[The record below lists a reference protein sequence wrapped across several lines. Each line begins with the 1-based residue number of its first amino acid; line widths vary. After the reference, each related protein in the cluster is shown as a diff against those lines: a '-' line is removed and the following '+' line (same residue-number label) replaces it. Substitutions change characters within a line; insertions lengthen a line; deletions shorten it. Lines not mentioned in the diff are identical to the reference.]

1 MSAVS
6 ELSFDPLLALA
17 PGRGKAPL
25 FCVHPAAGVGWEFA
39 SLIKHLAP
47 DRPLYALQAP
57 GLETPGALP
66 KSIRQIAQDYLR
78 TVRSVRPEGRVHL
91 LGWSFGGAVAHEM
104 ATILQDSG
112 EQPGLLAVLDC
123 YPHDPARPTAAPAR
137 HEYLTSFLANL
148 GTEPDEIAAAGP
160 RLDVGEARQVLL
172 RRRHVLAGLDD
183 ARLESLLR
191 VFVHNTDLLATYRP
205 TERYHGELLLF
216 AAADEPTAALHDPS
230 EWAPFADTVTGQDL
244 PVEHRKMLRAT
255 SAAHYGPALSAALDA
270 FAPPQPTAQDESAQ
284 PPPQAFPLPLE
295 PESFGSRP
303 RQHERRRRECPIGL
317 VTLPSGDPAHL
328 VVRYDDVARVL
339 RDRRFSRNLRYPGA
353 PRMVR
358 DIDPSDNPNALV
370 NHDPPEHTR
379 FRQVIQ
385 AVFSP
390 SQEPFWTPVV
400 RRIVG
405 ELLDR
410 IEAAGPPADLVRDFA
425 AKLPIRVMCAL
436 MDVPAE
442 DHQRFANWTGVFFA
456 VDRSLDEARLAAG
469 REFLDYLAEMI
480 ARRRAEPRDGVV
492 DLLIAARDA
501 EDRLSEPELVQMIA
515 ALFIGGQEN
524 MASFLARAVFT
535 LLRHREQ
542 FDALREDPSLAVGA
556 VEEILRFDIPSE
568 GAFLRVAT
576 DDLALGGG
584 VIPKGRAVQVSIAS
598 ANRDESR
605 FDDPHRF
612 DIRREPNAH
621 LSFGLGAHF
630 CPGAPLAR
638 VELRTAI
645 SMIAERFPKLEP
657 AIAPSE
663 ARYAEGSLIHPLL
676 ALPVTW

>member
-1 MSAVS
+1 MNAVTQ
-6 ELSFDPLLALA
+6 LSFDPLLELA
-17 PGRGKAPL
+17 PGRGGFDPL
-25 FCVHPAAGVGWEFA
+25 FCVHPAAGVGWEYA
-39 SLIKHLAP
+39 SLVKQLGP
-47 DRPLYALQAP
+47 QRPLYALQAP
-57 GLETPGALP
+57 GLEKPGPLP
-66 KSIRQIAQDYLR
+66 ESIARIAEDYLLA
-78 TVRSVRPEGRVHL
+78 VRAVQPAGPVHL

-104 ATILQDSG
+104 ATLLQAAG
-112 EQPGLLAVLDC
+112 EQPGLLALLDS
-123 YPHDPARPTAAPAR
+123 YPHDPARPSVAPSR
-137 HEYLTSFLANL
+137 PEYLLSFLRNL
-148 GTEPDEIAAAGP
+148 GTDAEELAAAGP
-160 RLDVGEARQVLL
+160 RLDVDSARQVLL

-183 ARLESLLR
+183 DHLESLLR

-205 TERYHGELLLF
+205 TARYRGELLLF
-216 AAADEPTAALHDPS
+216 AAADEPTAALHDAS
-230 EWAPFADTVTGQDL
+230 EWAPFADTVTNREL

-255 SAAHYGPALSAALDA
+255 SAELYGPALAAALEA
-270 FAPPQPTAQDESAQ
+270 FTP
-284 PPPQAFPLPLE
+284 AFPLPLE
-295 PESFGSRP
+295 PESFGNSA

-328 VVRYDDVARVL
+328 VVRYDDVAQVL

-358 DIDPSDNPNALV
+358 EIDPSDNPHALV

-385 AVFSP
+385 TVFSP
-390 SQEPFWTPVV
+390 SQEPSWTPVV

-425 AKLPIRVMCAL
+425 VKLPIRVVCEL
-436 MDVPAE
+436 MDVPAA
-442 DHQRFANWTGVFFA
+442 DHQRFANWTGVFFSVDPA
-456 VDRSLDEARLAAG
+456 VDAARVTAG
-469 REFLDYLAEMI
+469 REFLDYLVAMI
-480 ARRRAEPRDGVV
+480 AQRRAEPRDGVV
-492 DLLIAARDA
+492 DLLIAARDV
-501 EDRLSEPELVQMIA
+501 EDRLSEPELVQLIA

-524 MASFLARAVFT
+524 MASFLARGVFT

-542 FDALREDPSLAVGA
+542 FDALREDPALVGAA

-568 GAFLRVAT
+568 GAFLRVAS
-576 DDLALGGG
+576 DDLALAAG
-584 VIPKGRAVQVSIAS
+584 VIPKGRAVQVSLAS

-612 DIRREPNAH
+612 DIRREPNPH

-638 VELRTAI
+638 VELRTA
-645 SMIAERFPKLEP
+645 MTMVAERFPTLEL
-657 AIAPSE
+657 AIAPEE
-663 ARYAEGSLIHPLL
+663 ARYAEGALIHPLL
-676 ALPVTW
+676 TLPVTW

>member
-6 ELSFDPLLALA
+6 DLSFDPLLDLT
-17 PGRGKAPL
+17 PGRHANREPL
-25 FCVHPAAGVGWEFA
+25 FCIHPAAGVGWEYA
-39 SLIKHLAP
+39 SLVKHLGP

-57 GLETPGALP
+57 GLEKPGPLP
-66 KSIRQIAQDYLR
+66 ESIARIAEDYLL
-78 TVRSVRPEGRVHL
+78 TVRAVQPEGRVHL

-104 ATILQDSG
+104 AILLQDGG
-112 EQPGLLAVLDC
+112 EQPGLLALLDC
-123 YPHDPARPTAAPAR
+123 YPHDPARPSAAPTR
-137 HEYLTSFLANL
+137 HEYLLSFLENL
-148 GTEPDEIAAAGP
+148 GTDADELAAAGP
-160 RLDVGEARQVLL
+160 RLDVDEARHVLL
-172 RRRHVLAGLDD
+172 RRRHVLADLDD
-183 ARLESLLR
+183 DHLENLLR

-205 TERYHGELLLF
+205 TGRYRGELLLF

-230 EWAPFADTVTGQDL
+230 EWAPFAETVTSRDV
-244 PVEHRKMLRAT
+244 PVEHRKMLRAV
-255 SAAHYGPALSAALDA
+255 SAARYAPDLAAVLDS
-270 FAPPQPTAQDESAQ
+270 FTPP
-284 PPPQAFPLPLE
+284 AFPLPLE
-295 PESFGSRP
+295 PESFGSSA
-303 RQHERRRRECPIGL
+303 RQHEQRRRECPIGL

-328 VVRYDDVARVL
+328 VVRYDDVAQVL

-358 DIDPSDNPNALV
+358 EIDPSDNPHALV

-385 AVFSP
+385 NVFSP
-390 SQEPFWTPVV
+390 SQEPAWTPVV

-425 AKLPIRVMCAL
+425 TKLPIRVMCAL

-442 DHQRFANWTGVFFA
+442 DYQRFANWTGVFFN
-456 VDRSLDEARLAAG
+456 VDPATDEARVAAG
-469 REFLDYLAEMI
+469 REFLEYLVAMI
-480 ARRRAEPRDGVV
+480 AQRRAEPRDGVV
-492 DLLIAARDA
+492 DLLIAARDI
-501 EDRLSEPELVQMIA
+501 DGRLSEPELVQLIA

-524 MASFLARAVFT
+524 MASFLARGVFT
-535 LLRHREQ
+535 LLRHRDQ
-542 FDALREDPSLAVGA
+542 FDALRENPELVAGA

-576 DDLALGGG
+576 DDLALSTG
-584 VIPKGRAVQVSIAS
+584 VIPKGRAVQVSLAS

-612 DIRREPNAH
+612 DVRREPNPH

-638 VELRTAI
+638 VELRIAI
-645 SMIAERFPKLEP
+645 SMIAGRFPDLDL
-657 AIAPSE
+657 AIAPNE
-663 ARYAEGSLIHPLL
+663 ARYAEGALIHPLL